1 MKKNQNIVTLKIEY
15 TCEDDFS
22 YFIESYNLVL
32 KFTYNR
38 LVENSEISTKELTS
52 LQKGMKHSPEI
63 NSHLYNSAIYDARS
77 IVSKND
83 KPIIFGGKKNF
94 IKRCQHKITKE
105 EFNEKRLLPLSSVG
119 EAVRNGNRLFSIV
132 DSSSIMFK
140 PDRKHHYTL
149 NLINV
154 GMNREKTLEKLIE
167 LQNSKAIPITYKL
180 DKKFIYISFDY
191 NSITNYSYKVKE
203 SRVIAIDMNP
213 NYLGYSVVD
222 WVDSEHYQVI
232 ESGSFSLKEL
242 NDYQKS
248 INVSS
253 DSKVSSYVNNKRKH
267 EIIHI
272 AERLFE
278 ICKHYR
284 CEVFAIEDLKFKSN
298 NDNKSKNLNRLLNNQ
313 WLRNLMYNQI
323 KKRIMASST
332 TFIEVQPQY
341 SSFIGNLVYRN
352 EKLPDEC
359 LASIEIGRRGFEF
372 STQYIFNRRQRQKTV
387 IFPQVDTVKNQ
398 LSISL
403 AEIGVDVPVIANW
416 KDVYSAVKKSEKKY
430 RFSISDAINEHSDSL
445 FSKFYKQRYLNVTI
459 FV

>member
-1 MKKNQNIVTLKIEY
+1 MKKNQNMVTLKIEY
-15 TCEDDFS
+15 TCNDDFS
-22 YFIESYNLVL
+22 YFIEGYNLIL
-32 KFTYNR
+32 RFTYNR

-52 LQKGMKHSPEI
+52 LQKGMKNAPEI

-94 IKRCQHKITKE
+94 IKRCKHKITKE
-105 EFNEKRLLPLSSVG
+105 EFREKRFLPLSSIG
-119 EAVRNGNRLFSIV
+119 EASRPGNRLCSIV
-132 DSSSIMFK
+132 DSCSIIFK
-140 PDRKHHYTL
+140 PDRKHHYIL

-154 GMNREKTLEKLIE
+154 GRNRKKTLEKLIK
-167 LQNSKAIPITYKL
+167 LQNSNATPITYKL

-191 NSITNYSYKVKE
+191 NSITDYSYKVKE
-203 SRVIAIDMNP
+203 NRVIAIDMNP

-222 WVDSEHYQVI
+222 WKDCEHYQVI
-232 ESGSFSLKEL
+232 ESGSFSLKAL

-248 INVSS
+248 ISVSS
-253 DSKVSSYVNNKRKH
+253 DSEEALYINNKRKH

-278 ICKHYR
+278 ICRHYK
-284 CEVFAIEDLKFKSN
+284 CEVFSLEDLKFKSGIGN
-298 NDNKSKNLNRLLNNQ
+298 RSKSLNRLLNNQ
-313 WLRNLMYNQI
+313 WLRNLMYSQI

-359 LASIEIGRRGFEF
+359 LASIEIGRRGSEF

-387 IFPQVDTVKNQ
+387 IFPQVDAVKNQ

-403 AEIGVDVPVIANW
+403 AEIGADVPVIANW
-416 KDVYSAVKKSEKKY
+416 KDIYGAVKKSEKKY
-430 RFSISDAINEHSDSL
+430 RFSMSDAIKEHPDSL
-445 FSKFYKQRYLNVTI
+445 FSKFYKQKYLNISI

>member
-1 MKKNQNIVTLKIEY
+1 MKKNQNMVTLKIEY
-15 TCEDDFS
+15 TCEDDLR
-22 YFIESYNLVL
+22 YFIDSYNLIL
-32 KFTYNR
+32 RFTYNR
-38 LVENSEISTKELTS
+38 LVEDSKISTKELTS
-52 LQKGMKHSPEI
+52 LQKEMKNAPEI

-77 IVSKND
+77 IVSRND
-83 KPIIFGGKKNF
+83 KPVIFGGKKNF

-105 EFNEKRLLPLSSVG
+105 EFKEKRLLPLSSVG
-119 EAVRNGNRLFSIV
+119 EAARHCNRLFSIV
-132 DSSSIMFK
+132 DSCSIIFK

-154 GMNREKTLEKLIE
+154 GANRLKTLEKLIK
-167 LQNSKAIPITYKL
+167 LQNSNTIPITYKL
-180 DKKFIYISFDY
+180 DEKFIYISFDY
-191 NSITNYSYKVKE
+191 NSINNYSYKVKE
-203 SRVIAIDMNP
+203 NRVIAIDMNP

-222 WVDSEHYQVI
+222 WKDCEHYQVI
-232 ESGSFSLKEL
+232 ESGSFSLKAL

-248 INVSS
+248 ISVSS
-253 DSKVSSYVNNKRKH
+253 DSEEALYINNKRKH

-278 ICKHYR
+278 ICRHYK
-284 CEVFAIEDLKFKSN
+284 CEVFSLEDLKFKSDSSN
-298 NDNKSKNLNRLLNNQ
+298 RSKGLNRLLNNQ
-313 WLRNLMYNQI
+313 WLRNLMYSQI
-323 KKRIMASST
+323 KKRILASST
-332 TFIEVQPQY
+332 VFIEVQPQY

-387 IFPQVDTVKNQ
+387 IFPQVDAVKNQ

-403 AEIGVDVPVIANW
+403 AEIGVDVPVITNW
-416 KDVYSAVKKSEKKY
+416 KDIYSAVKKSEKKY
-430 RFSISDAINEHSDSL
+430 RFSMSDAIKENSDSL
-445 FSKFYKQRYLNVTI
+445 FSKFYKQKYLNIAI

>member
-1 MKKNQNIVTLKIEY
+1 MVTLKIEY
-15 TCEDDFS
+15 TCEYDFS
-22 YFIESYNLVL
+22 YFIKGYNLVL
-32 KFTYNR
+32 RFTYNR
-38 LVENSEISTKELTS
+38 LVENPESPTKELTS
-52 LQKGMKHSPEI
+52 LQKGMKNSPEI

-105 EFNEKRLLPLSSVG
+105 DFIEKRLLPLSSVG
-119 EAVRNGNRLFSIV
+119 DSSRHGNRLFSIV
-132 DSSSIMFK
+132 DSCSIMFK

-154 GMNREKTLEKLIE
+154 GRNRKKTLEKLIE
-167 LQNSKAIPITYKL
+167 LQNSNAIPITYKL
-180 DKKFIYISFDY
+180 NKKFIYISFDY
-191 NSITNYSYKVKE
+191 NSINNYSYKVKE
-203 SRVIAIDMNP
+203 NRVIAVDMNP

-222 WVDSEHYQVI
+222 WKDCEHYQVI
-232 ESGSFSLKEL
+232 ESGSFSLKAL

-248 INVSS
+248 ISVSS
-253 DSKVSSYVNNKRKH
+253 DSEEALYINNKRKH

-278 ICKHYR
+278 ICRHYK
-284 CEVFAIEDLKFKSN
+284 CEVFSLEDLKFKS
-298 NDNKSKNLNRLLNNQ
+298 DNSNRSKGLNRLINNQ

-332 TFIEVQPQY
+332 TFIEVQPRY

-387 IFPQVDTVKNQ
+387 IFPQVDAVKNQ

-416 KDVYSAVKKSEKKY
+416 RDIYGAVKKSEKKY
-430 RFSISDAINEHSDSL
+430 RFSMSDAIKEHSDSL
-445 FSKFYKQRYLNVTI
+445 FSKFYKQKYLDVAV

>member
-1 MKKNQNIVTLKIEY
+1 MKTNQNMVTLKIEY

-22 YFIESYNLVL
+22 YFIDSYNLIL
-32 KFTYNR
+32 RFTYNR

-52 LQKGMKHSPEI
+52 LQKGMKNAPEV

-77 IVSKND
+77 LVSKSD

-94 IKRCQHKITKE
+94 IKRCQHKITKD
-105 EFNEKRLLPLSSVG
+105 EFRENRLIPLSSVG
-119 EAVRNGNRLFSIV
+119 TACNHGNRLFSIV
-132 DSSSIMFK
+132 DSCSIMFK
-140 PDRKHHYTL
+140 PDREHHYIL
-149 NLINV
+149 NLINI
-154 GMNREKTLEKLIE
+154 GRNRLKTLEKLIK
-167 LQNSKAIPITYKL
+167 LQDSNAVPITYKL

-203 SRVIAIDMNP
+203 NRVIAIDTNP

-222 WVDSEHYQVI
+222 WKDYEHYQVI
-232 ESGSFSLKEL
+232 ESGSFSLKAL

-248 INVSS
+248 ISVSS
-253 DSKVSSYVNNKRKH
+253 DNEEALYINNKRKH

-278 ICKHYR
+278 ICRHYK
-284 CEVFAIEDLKFKSN
+284 CEVFSLEDLKFKS
-298 NDNKSKNLNRLLNNQ
+298 DNSNRSKGLNRLINNQ

-323 KKRIMASST
+323 KKRVMASST
-332 TFIEVQPQY
+332 TFIEVQPRY
-341 SSFIGNLVYRN
+341 SSFIGNIVYRN

-387 IFPQVDTVKNQ
+387 IFPQVDAVKNQ

-416 KDVYSAVKKSEKKY
+416 KDIYGAVKKSEKKY
-430 RFSISDAINEHSDSL
+430 RFSMSDAINAHTDSL
-445 FSKFYKQRYLNVTI
+445 FSKFYKQKYLDVAI

>member
-22 YFIESYNLVL
+22 YFIDSYNLVL
-32 KFTYNR
+32 RFTYNR
-38 LVENSEISTKELTS
+38 LVENPESSTKELTS
-52 LQKGMKHSPEI
+52 LQKGMKNSPEI

-94 IKRCQHKITKE
+94 IERCQHKITKE

-119 EAVRNGNRLFSIV
+119 EANSHGNRLFSII
-132 DSSSIMFK
+132 DSCSIIFK

-154 GMNREKTLEKLIE
+154 GRNRKKTLEKLMN
-167 LQNSKAIPITYKL
+167 LQNSKEIPITYKL
-180 DKKFIYISFDY
+180 NKKFIYISFDY

-203 SRVIAIDMNP
+203 NRVIAIDMNP

-222 WVDSEHYQVI
+222 WKDSEHYQVI

-248 INVSS
+248 ISVSS
-253 DSKVSSYVNNKRKH
+253 DSEEALYINNKRKH

-278 ICKHYR
+278 ICKHYK
-284 CEVFAIEDLKFKSN
+284 CEVFSLEDLKFKSDSSN
-298 NDNKSKNLNRLLNNQ
+298 RSKGLNRLLNNQ

-341 SSFIGNLVYRN
+341 SSFIGNLVYRD

-372 STQYIFNRRQRQKTV
+372 TTQYIFNRRQRQKTV
-387 IFPQVDTVKNQ
+387 IFPQVDAVKNQ

-403 AEIGVDVPVIANW
+403 AEIGADVHVIANW
-416 KDVYSAVKKSEKKY
+416 KDIYGAVKKSEKKY
-430 RFSISDAINEHSDSL
+430 RFSMSDALKEHSDSL
-445 FSKFYKQRYLNVTI
+445 FSKFYNQKYLDVAV

>member
-1 MKKNQNIVTLKIEY
+1 M
-15 TCEDDFS
+15 
-22 YFIESYNLVL
+22 

>member
-1 MKKNQNIVTLKIEY
+1 MKTNQNMVTLKIEY

-22 YFIESYNLVL
+22 YFIDSYNLIL
-32 KFTYNR
+32 RFTYNR
-38 LVENSEISTKELTS
+38 LVENSEISTRELTS
-52 LQKGMKHSPEI
+52 LQKGMKNAPDV

-77 IVSKND
+77 LVSKSD

-94 IKRCQHKITKE
+94 IKRCQHKITKD
-105 EFNEKRLLPLSSVG
+105 EFREKRLIPLSSVG
-119 EAVRNGNRLFSIV
+119 TACNHGNRLFIV
-132 DSSSIMFK
+132 DSCSIMFK
-140 PDRKHHYTL
+140 PDRGHHYIL

-154 GMNREKTLEKLIE
+154 GRNRKKTLEKLIK
-167 LQNSKAIPITYKL
+167 LQNSNAIPITYKL

-191 NSITNYSYKVKE
+191 NSINNYSYKVKE
-203 SRVIAIDMNP
+203 NRVIAIDMNP

-222 WVDSEHYQVI
+222 WKDCEHYQVI
-232 ESGSFSLKEL
+232 ESGSLSLKAL

-248 INVSS
+248 ISVSS
-253 DSKVSSYVNNKRKH
+253 DSEEALYINNKRKH

-278 ICKHYR
+278 ICRHYK
-284 CEVFAIEDLKFKSN
+284 CEVFSLEDLKFKSDSSN
-298 NDNKSKNLNRLLNNQ
+298 RSKGLNRLLNNQ

-341 SSFIGNLVYRN
+341 SSFIGNLVYRD

-372 STQYIFNRRQRQKTV
+372 TTQYIFNRRQRQKTV
-387 IFPQVDTVKNQ
+387 IFPQVDAVKNQ

-416 KDVYSAVKKSEKKY
+416 KDVYGAVKKSEKKY
-430 RFSISDAINEHSDSL
+430 RFSMSDAIKEHSDSL
-445 FSKFYKQRYLNVTI
+445 FSKFYKQKYLDISI

>member
-15 TCEDDFS
+15 TCEDDFN

-32 KFTYNR
+32 RFTYNR
-38 LVENSEISTKELTS
+38 LVEHSKISTKELTA
-52 LQKGMKHSPEI
+52 LQKAMKHAPEI
-63 NSHLYNSAIYDARS
+63 NSHLYNSAIYDSRS
-77 IVSKND
+77 LVSKND
-83 KPIIFGGKKNF
+83 EPIIFGGKKNF
-94 IKRCQHKITKE
+94 IERCQHKITKE
-105 EFNEKRLLPLSSVG
+105 EFNEKRLFPLSSVG
-119 EAVRNGNRLFSIV
+119 EAAHNGNRLFSIA
-132 DSSSIMFK
+132 DNSSIVFK
-140 PDRKHHYTL
+140 PDRKHRYTL

-154 GMNREKTLEKLIE
+154 GRNRKKTLEKLMN

-180 DKKFIYISFDY
+180 DKKCIYISFDY
-191 NSITNYSYKVKE
+191 SSITNYGYKVKE
-203 SRVIAIDMNP
+203 NRVIAIDMNP

-222 WVDSEHYQVI
+222 WKDSEHYQVI
-232 ESGSFSLKEL
+232 ESGSFSLKAL

-248 INVSS
+248 ISVSS
-253 DSKVSSYVNNKRKH
+253 DSKEASYINNKRKH

-298 NDNKSKNLNRLLNNQ
+298 SNNRSGSLNRLLNNQ

-387 IFPQVDTVKNQ
+387 IFPQVDAVKNQ

-416 KDVYSAVKKSEKKY
+416 KDIYGAVKKSEKKY
-430 RFSISDAINEHSDSL
+430 RFSMSDAINTHTDSL
-445 FSKFYKQRYLNVTI
+445 FSKFYKQKYLDVAI

>member
-1 MKKNQNIVTLKIEY
+1 MKKNQNMVTLKIEY

-32 KFTYNR
+32 RFTYNR
-38 LVENSEISTKELTS
+38 LVENLKISTKELTS
-52 LQKGMKHSPEI
+52 LQKGMKNAPEI

-77 IVSKND
+77 LVSKNN
-83 KPIIFGGKKNF
+83 KPIIFGGRKNF
-94 IKRCQHKITKE
+94 IQRCQHKITKE
-105 EFNEKRLLPLSSVG
+105 EFRDKRLLPLSSIG
-119 EAVRNGNRLFSIV
+119 AANKHGNRLFSIV
-132 DSSSIMFK
+132 DSCSIIFK

-154 GMNREKTLEKLIE
+154 GRNIKKTLEKLIE
-167 LQNSKAIPITYKL
+167 LQNSNAIPITYKL

-191 NSITNYSYKVKE
+191 NSINNYSYKVKE
-203 SRVIAIDMNP
+203 NRVIAIDMNP

-222 WVDSEHYQVI
+222 WKDCEHYQVI
-232 ESGSFSLKEL
+232 ESGSFSLKAL

-248 INVSS
+248 ISVSS
-253 DSKVSSYVNNKRKH
+253 DSKESLYINNKRKH

-272 AERLFE
+272 VKRLFE
-278 ICKHYR
+278 ICRHYK
-284 CEVFAIEDLKFKSN
+284 CEVFSLEDLKFKSDSGN
-298 NDNKSKNLNRLLNNQ
+298 RSKGLNRLLNNQ

-352 EKLPDEC
+352 ERLPDEC

-372 STQYIFNRRQRQKTV
+372 STQYLFNRRQRQKTV
-387 IFPQVDTVKNQ
+387 IFPQVDAVKNQ

-403 AEIGVDVPVIANW
+403 AEIGVDVPVITNW
-416 KDVYSAVKKSEKKY
+416 KDIYGAVKKIGKE
-430 RFSISDAINEHSDSL
+430 IPI
-445 FSKFYKQRYLNVTI
+445 FYVRCT
-459 FV
+459 